1 MPEVRLID
9 ANALEQFYES
19 GTDPLDTYADMT
31 YIRAEHIENAPA
43 VNRWI
48 PVEDAL
54 PEKSGE
60 YLVYTEYEDVF
71 KCYFEKEND
80 PEEDECQWGFYQDYR
95 DPDTL
100 GWAGTTWTAVETV
113 THWMP
118 LPEPPESEAQD
129 EPQ

>member
-1 MPEVRLID
+1 M
-9 ANALEQFYES
+9 
-19 GTDPLDTYADMT
+19 TDIENHA
-31 YIRAEHIENAPA
+31 IENAANP
-43 VNRWI
+43 WI

-118 LPEPPESEAQD
+118 LPEPPEKE
-129 EPQ
+129 

>member
-1 MPEVRLID
+1 MAELKID
-9 ANALEQFYES
+9 ISDVVNNA
-19 GTDPLDTYADMT
+19 
-31 YIRAEHIENAPA
+31 IEKIKQEGYT
-43 VNRWI
+43 VQKWI
-48 PVEDAL
+48 PCSERL
-54 PEKSGE
+54 PEQSGE

-71 KCYFEKEND
+71 KCYFETEND

-118 LPEPPESEAQD
+118 LPEPPKSEENSD
-129 EPQ
+129 E